1 MKLHIL
7 FGQRK
12 ERYPGEYMPEA
23 WDVMD
28 EYGHS
33 DNPEY
38 LDGEKDKLVATGEFE
53 SVVVVT
59 VEVNGPKV
67 MELLRPAKP
76 VFPAQIVEPV

>member
-23 WDVMD
+23 LAVID

-38 LDGEKDKLVATGEFE
+38 LDGEKSKAIATDEFE
-53 SVVVVT
+53 NVVIVT
-59 VEVNGPKV
+59 MEVNGAKI
-67 MELLRPAKP
+67 MEMLRPSKLIL
-76 VFPAQIVEPV
+76 PAQIIEST